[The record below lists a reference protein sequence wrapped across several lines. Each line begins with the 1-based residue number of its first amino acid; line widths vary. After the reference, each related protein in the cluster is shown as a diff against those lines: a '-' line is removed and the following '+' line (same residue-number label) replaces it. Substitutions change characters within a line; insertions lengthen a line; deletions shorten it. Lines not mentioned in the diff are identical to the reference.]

1 MMYLERNNM
10 KKLARLIH
18 DDTALDELAEL
29 FRTPDW
35 NSIPMHTIS
44 AIIELTGRSTES
56 KQEEE

>member
-10 KKLARLIH
+10 NKVRRLIH

-56 KQEEE
+56 REEK